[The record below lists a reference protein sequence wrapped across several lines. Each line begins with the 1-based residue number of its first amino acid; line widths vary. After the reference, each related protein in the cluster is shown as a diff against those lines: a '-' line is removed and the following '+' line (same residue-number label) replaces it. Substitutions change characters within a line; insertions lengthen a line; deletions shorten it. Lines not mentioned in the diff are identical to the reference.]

1 MGRPKVEVH
10 IGSQVTCCEAAGG
23 FCRDVTACIL
33 DRPRHADIIR
43 QCREAGARI
52 RLISD
57 GDVAGQSHLQHH
69 DLAAEALRVL
79 CSVKAAPAQDLS
91 CDAYGVPL
99 ILVCLGDSS
108 DLGPG
113 PHCVVLQQISKPCT
127 TGLAVLKTWPVQ
139 CRSD

>member
-1 MGRPKVEVH
+1 MGRPKSEVH
-10 IGSQVTCCEAAGG
+10 IGSQVTCREAAGG

-79 CSVKAAPAQDLS
+79 CAVKAAPAQDL
-91 CDAYGVPL
+91 
-99 ILVCLGDSS
+99 
-108 DLGPG
+108 
-113 PHCVVLQQISKPCT
+113 
-127 TGLAVLKTWPVQ
+127 
-139 CRSD
+139 